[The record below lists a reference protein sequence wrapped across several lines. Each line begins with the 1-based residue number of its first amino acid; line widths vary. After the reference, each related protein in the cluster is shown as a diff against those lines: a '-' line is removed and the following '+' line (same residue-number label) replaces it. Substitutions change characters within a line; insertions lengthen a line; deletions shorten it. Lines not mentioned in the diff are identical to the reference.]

1 MRAKPPSV
9 GVDDYGEAL
18 RECFRIARIKEL
30 KKLGAHFG
38 LGGCQADHVAVFY
51 LLVRKLGE
59 LGTVALPCILA
70 RCVVRGN
77 TASMNKAM
85 RESTL

>member
-1 MRAKPPSV
+1 MRTKPPSV

-30 KKLGAHFG
+30 EKLGARFG
-38 LGGCQADHVAVFY
+38 LGGCQADRVAVFY
-51 LLVRKLGE
+51 LLIRKLGK
-59 LGTVALPCILA
+59 LGTVALACISA
-70 RCVVRGN
+70 RCVVPGN

-85 RESTL
+85 RETTL